1 MNGTMNGTIDLTL
14 SEHDRELLML
24 TEQEAAEMWAGM
36 SDEELEAE
44 AKEWEEREKEEE
56 RQAACRGELESWL
69 ASLSYEQY
77 LALFWPDDMEKPSG
91 KAPADSCSDCGDYYQ
106 ISLFDMPIGGDYA

>member
-14 SEHDRELLML
+14 NGHDRELLML

-44 AKEWEEREKEEE
+44 AEEREEAEKEEE
-56 RQAACRGELESWL
+56 RQAACRAELESWL
-69 ASLSYEQY
+69 SSLSYEQY
-77 LALFWPDDMEKPSG
+77 LALFQPGDADGASDLPV
-91 KAPADSCSDCGDYYQ
+91 DSCDDCDGYYQ
-106 ISLFDMPIGGDYA
+106 ISLFDMPIGG